1 VKPIEL
7 DQLAAHRPG
16 RIWVTRADQ
25 SVVVV
30 DGPRMFNDRLV
41 GFVDGKYQMIP
52 TDDVKHMS
60 WRQPATG
67 RTAALVAA
75 GVASAV
81 AVAFMI
87 SGRDPYRDPCS
98 TGSSDCLPDEP

>member
-1 VKPIEL
+1 
-7 DQLAAHRPG
+7 
-16 RIWVTRADQ
+16 
-25 SVVVV
+25 
-30 DGPRMFNDRLV
+30 
-41 GFVDGKYQMIP
+41 MIP